1 MLPPEVWA
9 KLIQM
14 LPPEV
19 GIANT
24 NVTTRTMKRVC
35 NKPFTLLKT
44 QKVLECGKF
53 FTLKKPE
60 TVNRKKVHF
69 KTTSAWS
76 GTHYSSLCNFYYFF
90 SAYRVLQFLIHYLY
104 SITVRSA
111 APQTSLWGGPRPRF
125 EPGKGDLEA
134 GTLTARPPLLLCIF
148 FFSVPSTCHLVFAIF
163 FYQCTFYRQ
172 VFATFFISALSIT

>member
-1 MLPPEVWA
+1 MWASQTQMLPPEVWA

-60 TVNRKKVHF
+60 TVNGKIVHFKTLKVHF
-69 KTTSAWS
+69 KTTSAGS

-111 APQTSLWGGPRPRF
+111 APQTSL
-125 EPGKGDLEA
+125 
-134 GTLTARPPLLLCIF
+134 
-148 FFSVPSTCHLVFAIF
+148 
-163 FYQCTFYRQ
+163 
-172 VFATFFISALSIT
+172 